1 MAKIS
6 RARRA
11 ELQRVA
17 HELRRQGQ
25 REGWPVARIA
35 ATIRAALPDILPLEA
50 WRLAYGWSRPQ
61 AAAGVTALYQ
71 ADGLAAPPLN
81 PSMLCRWE
89 HGKYPPGED
98 YARMLCRLY
107 QADARQ
113 LGLGPERVASGTG
126 RPPRGYLHLKDATAR
141 SAASG
146 NGYQMTAEDDAAALA
161 AVRESVELVLEA
173 EGPSG
178 GPLASEY
185 LTAALGYYDASYSA
199 FPPAMLATEVH
210 RTRALVTSMLRAPQA
225 DDARTELRRVG
236 GWLSALAGNLA
247 FHLGDYPA
255 AQIHLSTAARLGTAA
270 DDARLTCWGLGAQA
284 MTSRTQHRDAEA
296 LDLARQAMEYA
307 GTPLRRAQVLA
318 WAELPAM
325 ARLGGQYRPDAI
337 RVIGQAQD
345 EMAADP
351 DGSQPGRFGFDHA
364 ELHLH
369 IAEASL
375 LLGTVPLARHHAE
388 ASRAAVRAGRPS
400 WAAATLTLA
409 QAEAAGGQASDAA
422 ALAHAVLDAIPADAL
437 RQTSRLRLRNLDQ
450 ALVRVGTSSAEA
462 LSLAERIRALPQLV
476 PVGRLSDEPNGH

>member
-11 ELQRVA
+11 ELQHAA
-17 HELRRQGQ
+17 HDLRRQGQ
-25 REGWPVARIA
+25 RDGWPVARIA

-61 AAAGVTALYQ
+61 AVAGICALYQ
-71 ADGLAAPPLN
+71 ADGLAPPPLN

-89 HGKYPPGED
+89 HGKYPPGDD
-98 YARMLCRLY
+98 YAPMLCRLY
-107 QADARQ
+107 QADAGQ
-113 LGLGPERVASGTG
+113 LGLGPTRALSGTG
-126 RPPRGYLHLKDATAR
+126 GPSRGYLRVKDVTAT

-161 AVRESVELVLEA
+161 AVRESVQLALEA

-178 GPLASEY
+178 GPLAAQY
-185 LTAALGYYDASYSA
+185 LNAARNYYDASYSS

-210 RTRALVTSMLRAPQA
+210 RTRALVTVMLRAPQP
-225 DDARTELRRVG
+225 DEARTELRRVG

-270 DDARLTCWGLGAQA
+270 GDTRLTFWGLGAQA
-284 MTSRTQHRDAEA
+284 MTSRAQRRDVEA

-318 WAELPAM
+318 WAELPAL
-325 ARLGGQYRPDAI
+325 ARLGGQYRSDAA

-351 DGSQPGRFGFDHA
+351 EGSQAGRFGFDEA

-375 LLGTVPLARHHAE
+375 LLGSSGLAREHAE
-388 ASRAAVRAGRPS
+388 ASRAATRTGRPS
-400 WAAATLTLA
+400 WAAATLALA
-409 QAEAAGGQASDAA
+409 QAETAGGRASDAA
-422 ALAHAVLDAIPADAL
+422 ALAHSVLDAIPADAL
-437 RQTSRLRLRNLDQ
+437 RETSRLRLRTLDRNL
-450 ALVRVGTSSAEA
+450 ASTATAAAEA
-462 LSLAERIRALPQLV
+462 LSLAERIRALPQLI
-476 PVGRLSDEPNGH
+476 PVGRISDEPNGH

>member
-11 ELQRVA
+11 ELQRSA
-17 HELRRQGQ
+17 YDLRRQGQ
-25 REGWPVARIA
+25 RDGWPVARIA

-61 AAAGVTALYQ
+61 TVAGITVLYQ
-71 ADGLAAPPLN
+71 ADGLAPPPLN

-89 HGKYPPGED
+89 HGRYPPGED

-107 QADARQ
+107 QANAGQ
-113 LGLGPERVASGTG
+113 LGLRHARVMSGTG
-126 RPPRGYLHLKDATAR
+126 ATSRGYLHLKDVTAT

-161 AVRESVELVLEA
+161 AVRESVQLALEA

-178 GPLASEY
+178 GPLAAQY
-185 LTAALGYYDASYSA
+185 LNAALGYYDASYSS
-199 FPPAMLATEVH
+199 FPPAMLAAEAH
-210 RTRALVTSMLRAPQA
+210 RTRALVTAMLRADQP
-225 DDARTELRRVG
+225 DEARTKLRRAG

-270 DDARLTCWGLGAQA
+270 GDARLTCWGLGAQA
-284 MTSRTQHRDAEA
+284 MTSRAQHRDAEA
-296 LDLARQAMEYA
+296 LDLARQALEYA
-307 GTPLRRAQVLA
+307 DTPLRRAQVLA
-318 WAELPAM
+318 WAELPAL

-337 RVIGQAQD
+337 RVIGRAQD
-345 EMAADP
+345 QMAADP
-351 DGSQPGRFGFDHA
+351 DGAQPGRFGFDDA
-364 ELHLH
+364 ELRLH

-375 LLGTVPLARHHAE
+375 LLGDTGLAREHAE
-388 ASRAAVRAGRPS
+388 ASRAATRTGRPS

-409 QAEAAGGQASDAA
+409 QAEAAGGSASDAA
-422 ALAHAVLDAIPADAL
+422 ALAHSVLDAIPADAL
-437 RQTSRLRLRNLDQ
+437 RQTSRLRLRSLDLNL
-450 ALVRVGTSSAEA
+450 ARTGTAAAEA

-476 PVGRLSDEPNGH
+476 PVGRISDEPNGH